1 MLIKK
6 IRKSIAFNCHIHST
20 DEDLKVSIG
29 DLFAAGSE
37 TTSSTLR
44 WFVLL
49 MATHPEEQKKAQD
62 EMDKIIPRFQIP
74 TLQDKDK

>member
-1 MLIKK
+1 M
-6 IRKSIAFNCHIHST
+6 S
-20 DEDLKVSIG
+20 

-62 EMDKIIPRFQIP
+62 EIDEMIPRSEQP
-74 TLQDKDK
+74 SLEDKEKYGRRESHE